1 MATDIVSRPAVTT
14 TPNQTRNPIAAA
26 LRDPRTPFRL
36 KRVEDQKKKQSR
48 YMARR
53 WRYRPE

>member
-26 LRDPRTPFRL
+26 NRSAIGDKVNQRAAVGGGVVFHLQTSKAIEKP
-36 KRVEDQKKKQSR
+36 K
-48 YMARR
+48 
-53 WRYRPE
+53 